1 MNRSV
6 LIAHNTFGD
15 PDDPFYPSRW
25 AVTDQVNAVAESLDR
40 LGIGNEIVAVE
51 NLRALTDILAKSRHE
66 YVFNLCEEFV
76 GESINQSCYVP
87 ALCRAFGKRFS
98 GNDTP
103 ALVLTQNKIYSK
115 AVLTGYGLNCP
126 AGVVLPINDCS
137 LLESIEPGRYI
148 IKPSLCDASEGI
160 THDSVFYWPQD
171 RERVLTLANELFQ
184 RFFQPLIVEQFIA
197 GREINC
203 SVLEVN
209 GKPKVLA
216 VAEIDFSAF
225 KEGMLNI
232 VDYDAKWSPDTFVYI
247 NTPRKLPA
255 ELPDDIYANIADVA
269 RRAWL
274 ATGCSGYVRVDM
286 RLSEDNI
293 PYILEVNAN
302 PDITPEAGFASA
314 LHYAGIE
321 YHSFVESMISL

>member
-1 MNRSV
+1 MTKSV

-15 PDDPFYPSRW
+15 PNDPFYPSRF
-25 AVTDQVNAVAESLDR
+25 AVTDQINAVAESLVK
-40 LGIGNEIVAVE
+40 LGIRHDIVAVE
-51 NLRALTDILAKSRHE
+51 NLRVLTEILNKSDHE
-66 YVFNLCEEFV
+66 CVFNLCEEFV

-103 ALVLTQNKIYSK
+103 ALVLTQNKINSK
-115 AVLTGYGLNCP
+115 AVLTGYGLRCP
-126 AGVVLPINDCS
+126 AGVVLPLNDTS
-137 LLESIEPGRYI
+137 LLDTLAPNRYI
-148 IKPSLCDASEGI
+148 IKPSMCDASEGI

-171 RERVLTLANELFQ
+171 KQRVLELAKSLFA
-184 RFFQPLIVEQFIA
+184 RFSQPLIVEQFIA

-232 VDYDAKWSPDTFVYI
+232 VDYDAKWSPETFVYV

-255 ELPDDIYANIADVA
+255 ELPDKLYAEIADVA

-314 LHYAGIE
+314 LQFAGIE
-321 YHSFVESMISL
+321 YHSFVESMIR